1 MVKKKPGTPPPI
13 PEGAKPLIKI
23 LETLTTTQKQHAT
36 DIKTI
41 SENQK
46 KMFEM
51 MKEKPKKEGKKEGI
65 DLMEIM
71 KTVDGILNS
80 PTIKTVIEGLFS
92 GGEETSAPPPP
103 AVDAAEMKKVNAYY
117 DKQAKFAERMMEAV
131 VSKAEHESSI
141 MKKRA
146 ESDFI

>member
-1 MVKKKPGTPPPI
+1 MVKKESETTPEI

-23 LETLTTTQKQHAT
+23 LETLATTQKQHAT

-41 SENQK
+41 SVNQK

-51 MKEKPKKEGKKEGI
+51 MKEKPKKEGI
-65 DLMEIM
+65 DFMEIM
-71 KTVDGILNS
+71 DKVDSILNS
-80 PTIKTVIEGLFS
+80 PTIKTVIDGLFS
-92 GGEETSAPPPP
+92 GGEETAALPP
-103 AVDAAEMKKVNAYY
+103 APVDTAEMKKVNAYY

-131 VSKAEHESSI
+131 VSKAEHESTI